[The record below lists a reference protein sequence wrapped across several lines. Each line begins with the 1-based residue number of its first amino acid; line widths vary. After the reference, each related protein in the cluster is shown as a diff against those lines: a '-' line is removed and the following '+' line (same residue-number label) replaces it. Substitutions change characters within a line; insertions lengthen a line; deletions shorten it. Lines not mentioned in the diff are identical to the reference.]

1 MASRLQKT
9 DSAIGC
15 DMRHRFHAICPYF
28 AMFPESFVR
37 RYLVWATPG
46 GFVFDPFSGRG
57 TTVFESLLNHKKAAG
72 CDVNPVA
79 ACVSNAKVDPP
90 TAQQVLE
97 RLNELQKDAPRRNP
111 EVGRLPF
118 FRACF
123 HPETLKEIVHLRSQL
138 LWRDRKEDRFIAAVL
153 LGCLHGESH
162 RSGRYFSNRMPR
174 TISTKPDYS
183 VRWWLNHNSNPP
195 PRSVF
200 QILRQQIEYRFV
212 SEPAPLR
219 ARVAETDARH
229 SSRAFPELKRRV
241 SLIVTSPPYLDTTN
255 FREDQW
261 LRLWFLGGPPRPIKE
276 GPSDDRHGSPSNY
289 WRFLTEAWAGISL
302 LLGKEAHIV
311 IRMGGKKL
319 THDEALRGLTGTLT
333 EGLGRRVS
341 LVEKRTTEISGGRR
355 RSFRPGAEGTKVE
368 HDFHFAVLRV

>member
-1 MASRLQKT
+1 
-9 DSAIGC
+9 
-15 DMRHRFHAICPYF
+15 MRHRFHAICPYF

-37 RYLVWATPG
+37 RYLVWAAPG

-57 TTVFESLLNHKKAAG
+57 TTVFESLLNHNKAAG
-72 CDVNPVA
+72 CDINPVA
-79 ACVSNAKVDPP
+79 ACVSNAKTDPP
-90 TAQQVLE
+90 TLQQVLE
-97 RLNELQKDAPRRNP
+97 RLQELQKTRYRRNVK
-111 EVGRLPF
+111 VGRLPF

-123 HPETLKEIVHLRSQL
+123 HPETLREILHLRSQL
-138 LWRDRKEDRFIAAVL
+138 LWRERKEDRFIAAVL

-162 RSGRYFSNRMPR
+162 RSGRYLSNRMPR

-183 VRWWLNHNSNPP
+183 VRWWAKHHSNAPH
-195 PRSVF
+195 RSVF
-200 QILRQQIEYRFV
+200 QVLGQQIEYRFV

-219 ARVAETDARH
+219 ARVAEADART
-229 SSRAFPELKRRV
+229 SSRVFPELKRKV

-261 LRLWFLGGPPRPIKE
+261 LRLWFLGGPARPMKA

-289 WRFLTEAWAGISL
+289 WRFLREAWSGISPL
-302 LLGKEAHIV
+302 LCKEAHLV

-319 THDEALRGLTGTLT
+319 THDEALLGLRQTLA
-333 EGLGRRVS
+333 EGLGRRVG
-341 LVEKRTTEISGGRR
+341 LVEKRTTEISGGQR

-368 HDFHFAVLRV
+368 HDFHFATLSV